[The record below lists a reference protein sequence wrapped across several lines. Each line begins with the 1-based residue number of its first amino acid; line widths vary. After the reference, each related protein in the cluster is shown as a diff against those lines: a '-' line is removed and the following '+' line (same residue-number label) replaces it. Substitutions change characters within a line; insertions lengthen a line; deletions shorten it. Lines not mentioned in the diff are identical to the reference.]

1 MKIDVVA
8 LKMARMATTQPH
20 VHVANGED
28 CRNSPN
34 AGEPVRRVYHLAY
47 DGNNSNCKCHTSRE
61 SENVTRLIAGSILT
75 GLRCKQTLLHYWGDQ
90 GRRSQA
96 RRSTQ
101 VPVLAVWL
109 STLPWSLRDLERAW
123 APFQES
129 SAEWDYLLI

>member
-34 AGEPVRRVYHLAY
+34 AGEPVYRVYHLAY

-61 SENVTRLIAGSILT
+61 SENVTRLIAEAYLQGCVASRPCCTT
-75 GLRCKQTLLHYWGDQ
+75 GATRGGGVKPANQPRYQ
-90 GRRSQA
+90 
-96 RRSTQ
+96 
-101 VPVLAVWL
+101 
-109 STLPWSLRDLERAW
+109 
-123 APFQES
+123 
-129 SAEWDYLLI
+129 YLLYGCQPYLGAFETPNVRGHPSKSRQLNGTIC